1 MTKVMKVNLRRC
13 SKDVAAI
20 GRGRQ
25 LIGVS
30 ALILLLAGCAVKPSP
45 LTREE
50 LLSGAVA
57 ARTVMFENQEPISG
71 PLSLEVALAR
81 AMLYNLDSRV
91 ASLEETT
98 QRAQL
103 RTVKYEMLPRL
114 ALDAGYFHRDG
125 DSISSGLSLDTGII
139 SGGSI
144 SQDRSRSVGD
154 LTLSWNVLDFGTSY
168 YLARQQADQVLVASE
183 RRRRATANVFQEVSA
198 AYWQA
203 AAAQNLLPRVE
214 ATLREARSALSRY
227 RELERAGSVPLEEA
241 LSNQSEL
248 LALIEQLETVSEDM
262 RTSEVRLAQ
271 LMGLAPNTSLRLS
284 APEGYLA
291 RSPRITNS
299 TDSLEIIALVNRP
312 EAREQAYNIR
322 IAQTEAHR
330 ALLRFLPSFNPFA
343 QLSRDSN
350 SYLFHQN
357 WAELGLRVSSELI
370 GLAAQ
375 PSVSQLGQRRVELAE
390 ARRLAV
396 SMAVVSQVNLSVLE
410 FERNQRLLAQA
421 RTRNDVDQRL
431 YRLTLERVS
440 ADAASELERIRA
452 STVALASELRLVRAH
467 SGLMNAHA
475 AVFVAL
481 GLDPVP
487 ADLPSSDLN
496 ALTAGIR
503 EVQDAWWNNRIE
515 DPSATPLL
523 VAATE

>member
-1 MTKVMKVNLRRC
+1 MGIFSVTRWA
-13 SKDVAAI
+13 D
-20 GRGRQ
+20 
-25 LIGVS
+25 S
-30 ALILLLAGCAVKPSP
+30 AV
-45 LTREE
+45 
-50 LLSGAVA
+50 
-57 ARTVMFENQEPISG
+57 Q
-71 PLSLEVALAR
+71 
-81 AMLYNLDSRV
+81 
-91 ASLEETT
+91 
-98 QRAQL
+98 
-103 RTVKYEMLPRL
+103 YEMLPRL
-114 ALDAGYFHRDG
+114 ALDAGYFHRDR
-125 DSISSGLSLDTGII
+125 DTISSSLSLDTNVI

-154 LTLSWNVLDFGTSY
+154 LTLSWNVLDFGTGY

-203 AAAQNLLPRVE
+203 AAAQTLLPRVQ
-214 ATLREARSALSRY
+214 ATLHEARSALSRY
-227 RELERAGSVPLEEA
+227 RDLEQAGAIPLEEA
-241 LSNQSEL
+241 LANQSEL

-271 LMGLAPNTSLRLS
+271 LMGLAPNTTLRLA
-284 APEGYLA
+284 APRGYLT

-299 TDSLEIIALVNRP
+299 TDSLEITALVNRP

-322 IAQTEAHR
+322 ISQTEAR
-330 ALLRFLPSFNPFA
+330 QALLRFLPSFNPFA
-343 QLSRDSN
+343 QISGDSN

-375 PSVSQLGQRRVELAE
+375 PSVSQLGRRRVELAE
-390 ARRLAV
+390 ARQLAV
-396 SMAVVSQVNLSVLE
+396 SMAIVSQVNLAVLD
-410 FERNQRLLAQA
+410 FERNQRLFAQA

-452 STVALASELRLVRAH
+452 STTALASELRLVRAH
-467 SGLMNAHA
+467 SGLMTAHA

-487 ADLPSSDLN
+487 ANLPSGDLS
-496 ALTAGIR
+496 ALTTGIR
-503 EVQDAWWNNRIE
+503 QVQDAWWNNQIE
-515 DPSATPLL
+515 HL
-523 VAATE
+523 AAEQRLAEVTE

>member
-1 MTKVMKVNLRRC
+1 
-13 SKDVAAI
+13 
-20 GRGRQ
+20 
-25 LIGVS
+25 
-30 ALILLLAGCAVKPSP
+30 
-45 LTREE
+45 
-50 LLSGAVA
+50 
-57 ARTVMFENQEPISG
+57 MFAYQEPISG
-71 PLSLEVALAR
+71 PLTLEAALAR

-103 RTVKYEMLPRL
+103 RTVQYEMLPRL
-114 ALDAGYFHRDG
+114 ALDAGYFHRDR
-125 DSISSGLSLDTGII
+125 DTISSSLSLDTNVI

-154 LTLSWNVLDFGTSY
+154 LTLSWNVLDFGTGY

-203 AAAQNLLPRVE
+203 AAAQTLLPRVQE
-214 ATLREARSALSRY
+214 TLREARSALSRY
-227 RELERAGSVPLEEA
+227 RDLERAGAIPLEEA
-241 LSNQSEL
+241 LANQSEL

-271 LMGLAPNTSLRLS
+271 LMGLAPNTTLRLA
-284 APEGYLA
+284 APRGYLA

-299 TDSLEIIALVNRP
+299 TDSLESIALVNRP

-322 IAQTEAHR
+322 IAQTEAR
-330 ALLRFLPSFNPFA
+330 QALLRFLPSFNPFA

-375 PSVSQLGQRRVELAE
+375 PSVSQLGRRRVELAE
-390 ARRLAV
+390 ARQLAV
-396 SMAVVSQVNLSVLE
+396 SMAIVSQVNLAVLD
-410 FERNQRLLAQA
+410 FERNHRLFAQA

-440 ADAASELERIRA
+440 ADAASDLERIRA

-467 SGLMNAHA
+467 STLMNAHA

-496 ALTAGIR
+496 TLTAGIR
-503 EVQDAWWNNRIE
+503 QVQDAWWNNRIE
-515 DPSATPLL
+515 DPSTTPML
-523 VAATE
+523 VATTE

>member
-1 MTKVMKVNLRRC
+1 MTKTMQVNSRRC
-13 SKDVAAI
+13 PKDVAAS
-20 GRGRQ
+20 GFGRQ

-30 ALILLLAGCAVKPSP
+30 ALVVLLAGCAVAPSP

-57 ARTVMFENQEPISG
+57 ARSSMFADQEPISG
-71 PLSLEVALAR
+71 PLALEAALAR

-91 ASLEETT
+91 ASLEELT

-103 RTVKYEMLPRL
+103 RTVQYDMLPRL
-114 ALDAGYFHRDG
+114 SLDAGYFHRDRA
-125 DSISSGLSLDTGII
+125 SISSSLSLDTGVI
-139 SGGSI
+139 SAGSI
-144 SQDRSRSVGD
+144 SQDRSRTAGD
-154 LTLSWNVLDFGTSY
+154 LTLSWNVLDFGTGY

-183 RRRRATANVFQEVSA
+183 RRRRASSNVFQEVSA

-203 AAAQNLLPRVE
+203 IAAQNLLPRVQ
-214 ATLREARSALSRY
+214 ATLREARGALSRY

-271 LMGLAPNTSLRLS
+271 LMGLPPNTALRLS
-284 APEGYLA
+284 APQGYLA
-291 RSPRITNS
+291 RAPRITKSADN
-299 TDSLEIIALVNRP
+299 LEIIALVNRP

-322 IAQTEAHR
+322 LAQTEAR
-330 ALLRFLPSFNPFA
+330 QALLRFLPSFNPFA

-370 GLAAQ
+370 GLASG

-396 SMAVVSQVNLSVLE
+396 SMAIVSQVNLALLE
-410 FERNQRLLAQA
+410 FERNQRLFAQA

-431 YRLTLERVS
+431 YRLTLDRVS
-440 ADAASELERIRA
+440 ADAASDLERIRA

-481 GLDPVP
+481 GLNPVP
-487 ADLPSSDLN
+487 ADLTLSDLTVM
-496 ALTAGIR
+496 AAGIR
-503 EVQDAWWNNRIE
+503 EVQDAWWNNQIE
-515 DPSATPLL
+515 HPDAAQLL
-523 VAATE
+523 VAANE